1 MIPPHGRG
9 LLGRCKILKR
19 PRPAADPRGMGF
31 WHAILLASAPALFFL
46 YLFWK
51 RDGNREPKLLVLKL
65 FATGAIAAAPAFFIE
80 GYLPGPTSRLYDNFI
95 RVGLVE
101 ELMKLLPFLVFVYRH
116 REFDEPMDGIVYAVA
131 VALGFATVENALYA
145 TAYGGDILVFRA
157 FTSTLAHVAF
167 SGLWGYALGMRKR
180 RVRAFAAAVA
190 LHGAYDLLLS
200 PGAPHLLALVALLP
214 VLLLVL
220 YLAVRSANRHAT
232 GSAASATSSMR
243 NATAPTPT
251 CSERASTR

>member
-1 MIPPHGRG
+1 M
-9 LLGRCKILKR
+9 
-19 PRPAADPRGMGF
+19 DPWR
-31 WHAILLASAPALFFL
+31 AILLASAPALLFL

-51 RDGNREPKLLVLKL
+51 RDGNREPKVLVLKL
-65 FATGAIAAAPAFFIE
+65 FALGAAAAAPAYYLE
-80 GYLPGPTSRLYDNFI
+80 GWLPGPGSQLYDNFV

-101 ELMKLLPFLVFVYRH
+101 ELMKLLPFLLFIYRH
-116 REFDEPMDGIVYAVA
+116 PEFNEPMDGIVYAVA

-145 TAYGGDILVFRA
+145 TVYGGDVLVYRA

-167 SGLWGYALGMRKR
+167 TGLWGFAFGLHRRRLPAL
-180 RVRAFAAAVA
+180 AAGVA

-214 VLLLVL
+214 ALLFVL

-232 GSAASATSSMR
+232 GSAASATSSMK
-243 NATAPTPT
+243 NATTPTPT
-251 CSERASTR
+251 WSEPASRR

>member
-1 MIPPHGRG
+1 M
-9 LLGRCKILKR
+9 
-19 PRPAADPRGMGF
+19 DPWR
-31 WHAILLASAPALFFL
+31 ALLLASAPTLLFL
-46 YLFWK
+46 YLFWR
-51 RDGNREPKLLVLKL
+51 RDARREPKALVLKL
-65 FATGAIAAAPAFFIE
+65 FALGAVAAAPAYFIE
-80 GYLPGPTSRLYDNFI
+80 AWLPGPTTRLYDNFI

-101 ELMKLLPFLVFVYRH
+101 ELMKLLPFLVFIYRH

-145 TAYGGDILVFRA
+145 TAYGGDILVYRA

-167 SGLWGYALGMRKR
+167 TGLWGYAFGLRAR
-180 RVRAFAAAVA
+180 RVRGFAAGVA

-200 PGAPHLLALVALLP
+200 PGAPHLLALLALLP
-214 VLLLVL
+214 ALLLVL

-232 GSAASATSSMR
+232 GSAASATSSMK